1 MKKRM
6 FFCSFIFAMSVFHF
20 SVPNVI
26 FGQSFAEQVFHK
38 HRATVLDEKIQPFL
52 PDVLRGFRKPE
63 IQSAVDR
70 PFIVVVLN
78 NPGFITAVDPE
89 VDYRFIGLLTIN
101 SELRALFRDEQFYNV
116 LKDSDEIDKLVTLI
130 EESGPAQPIQQ
141 PNSDCEPPQR
151 EQSKRMR
158 LAIVSE
164 PDQKSEPDKSLDLIV
179 VVLDQYNA
187 GLPGEVVTFVVP
199 KGKGTF
205 PESKEVLIK
214 KTTNDIGIAKA
225 TLSLT
230 NVEPNEKIK
239 VVAFVIGGGEA
250 TLSEEFNVTAPG
262 AASAPS
268 IHAAVQKDISV
279 EDVQGLLTQV
289 KALPETTQ
297 ADPVYQRDIAML
309 EQLLATLR
317 QPQVVSKQTALLPN
331 YPNPFNP
338 ETWIPYQLSEA
349 SEVTVSI
356 YSVNGNLIRMLALGH
371 QPAGIYQSKSRAVYW
386 DGRNEYGERVASGL
400 YFYTLTAGDF
410 TATRKM
416 LIRK

>member
-6 FFCSFIFAMSVFHF
+6 YFCSFIFAMSVFHF

-116 LKDSDEIDKLVTLI
+116 LKDSDEIDKLLTLI
-130 EESGPAQPIQQ
+130 GPAQPI
-141 PNSDCEPPQR
+141 SDCEPPQR

-187 GLPGEVVTFVVP
+187 GLPGEVVKFVVP
-199 KGKGTF
+199 KDKGTF
-205 PESKEVLIK
+205 PELKEAFIE

-239 VVAFVIGGGEA
+239 VVAFVFEGKGE
-250 TLSEEFNVTAPG
+250 TLSAEFNVTAPG

-279 EDVQGLLTQV
+279 EDIQGLLTQV

-317 QPQVVSKQTALLPN
+317 QPQVVLKQTALLPN

-349 SEVTVSI
+349 SDVTVSI
-356 YSVNGNLIRMLALGH
+356 YSVNGNLIRTLTLGH
-371 QPAGIYQSKSRAVYW
+371 RLAGVYQSKSRAAYW
-386 DGRNEYGERVASGL
+386 DGRNEFSEQMASGL

>member
-1 MKKRM
+1 M
-6 FFCSFIFAMSVFHF
+6 FVCCFIFTMSIFHF
-20 SVPNVI
+20 SIPDVVFGKSI
-26 FGQSFAEQVFHK
+26 FETYERTFTRS
-38 HRATVLDEKIQPFL
+38 DIQPFF
-52 PDVLRGFRKPE
+52 PTVLRAFGKTE
-63 IQSAVDR
+63 IQETLHHRHIMLILSN
-70 PFIVVVLN
+70 PFALVNYDSQIA
-78 NPGFITAVDPE
+78 PQ
-89 VDYRFIGLLTIN
+89 FIGLLGIDN
-101 SELRALFRDEQFYNV
+101 DLRALFADEQFYNV

-356 YSVNGNLIRMLALGH
+356 YSVNGSLIRTLALGH
-371 QPAGIYQSKSRAVYW
+371 QATGIYQSKSRAAYW